1 MSSLGGIARRV
12 LLGPDFVARAAAGRA
27 GGREE
32 MWMLSQPRAV
42 RQSYVREV
50 VDRGEDPVHVQ
61 IWMLRQAKPVRESYV
76 KTVLEP
82 QTYKA

>member
-1 MSSLGGIARRV
+1 
-12 LLGPDFVARAAAGRA
+12 
-27 GGREE
+27 
-32 MWMLSQPRAV
+32 V

-50 VDRGEDPVHVQ
+50 ADRGDDPVHVQ
-61 IWMLRQAKPVRESYV
+61 IWMLRQTKAVRESYV